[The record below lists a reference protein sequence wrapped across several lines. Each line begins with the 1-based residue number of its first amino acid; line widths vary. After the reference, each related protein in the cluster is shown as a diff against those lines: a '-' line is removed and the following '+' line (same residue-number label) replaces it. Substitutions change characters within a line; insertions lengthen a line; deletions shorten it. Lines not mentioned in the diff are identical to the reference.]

1 MRLLQFQLKYSC
13 VCSAWSLLELLIV
26 LALMAIL
33 ASLGLPQIYSA
44 WHLQSLHDERQKL
57 AQQNRFARLTSLQ
70 KSAKVSL
77 CWSQVCGSPAGF
89 LVYLDANKDGLWQA
103 PETPSSQWQI
113 NKRLSFR
120 FNRGH
125 QVSFNHAGNTAQ
137 SGTMVLCLAKVNY
150 AADHQQTLG
159 YALVISSSGRV
170 RKTTAPCI

>member
-1 MRLLQFQLKYSC
+1 
-13 VCSAWSLLELLIV
+13 
-26 LALMAIL
+26 
-33 ASLGLPQIYSA
+33 
-44 WHLQSLHDERQKL
+44 LHDERQKL
-57 AQQNRFARLTSLQ
+57 AQQIRFARLTSLQ

-89 LVYLDANKDGLWQA
+89 LVYLDANKDGLWQDS
-103 PETPSSQWQI
+103 ETPLSQWQI
-113 NKRLSFR
+113 NKRLSFRFNRR

>member
-1 MRLLQFQLKYSC
+1 MRLLQCQLKCSC
-13 VCSAWSLLELLIV
+13 VCSTWSLLDLLIV
-26 LALMAIL
+26 LAFIAIFVIPRPPSSLLCMA
-33 ASLGLPQIYSA
+33 SA
-44 WHLQSLHDERQKL
+44 VFAWWAPKGSPTN
-57 AQQNRFARLTSLQ
+57 AFARLTRLQ
-70 KSAKVSL
+70 KSAEVSL
-77 CWSQVCGSPAGF
+77 CWFQVCGSPEGF
-89 LVYLDANKDGLWQA
+89 LGYLDVNKDGLWQA
-103 PETPSSQWQI
+103 SETPLSKWQI
-113 NKRLSFR
+113 NKRLFFR